1 MTYAKS
7 SDVVKYDAAVI
18 NKICDVIHRD
28 VHNHCLHFLV
38 ENAEKDPTVWQLRPQ
53 PKRYHFLETVPA
65 VSLQSLLTEKAHLPL
80 IVKRRLALTL
90 AKSLLQFHEEL
101 WRSREWSKEQINFL
115 HESADHLDYQRPY
128 VTTRFDKSTSDSKI
142 PDLSFHHRNI
152 SILALGILL
161 IEIHTGNS
169 IECYRSP
176 QDEFNINTDW
186 MVADQVVKSLDD
198 CSLGYRGAIQACLD
212 TPWVAAG
219 QKVDLE
225 DPIVL
230 NGVYKD
236 IVQPLEDELQYLFRE
251 KF

>member
-1 MTYAKS
+1 M
-7 SDVVKYDAAVI
+7 KYDAAVI
-18 NKICDVIHRD
+18 NKICDAIHRD
-28 VHNHCLHFLV
+28 VKNHCLHFLV
-38 ENAEKDPTVWQLRPQ
+38 ENAEQDPMMWQLRPQ
-53 PKRYHFLETVPA
+53 PKRFHFLEIAPA

-80 IVKRRLALTL
+80 IVKRRLALIL
-90 AKSLLQFHEEL
+90 AKSLLQFHEGL
-101 WRSREWSKEQINFL
+101 WHSREWSKGQINFF

-128 VTTRFDKSTSDSKI
+128 VTTRFDNSITDSKV
-142 PDLSFHHRNI
+142 PDLSFYHRNI

-169 IECYRSP
+169 IEFYRSS
-176 QDEFNINTDW
+176 QDLSEGHEVNINTDW
-186 MVADQVVKSLDD
+186 TVADRVVKSLDD

-212 TPWVAAG
+212 TPWVSAG

-225 DPIVL
+225 DSIVI

-236 IVQPLEDELQYLFRE
+236 IVQPLEEELHYLFRE

>member
-53 PKRYHFLETVPA
+53 PKWYHFLETVPA
-65 VSLQSLLTEKAHLPL
+65 VSLQLLLTEKAHLPL

-90 AKSLLQFHEEL
+90 AKSLLQFYEEL
-101 WRSREWSKEQINFL
+101 WRSRKWSKEQINFL
-115 HESADHLDYQRPY
+115 HESADHLDYHRPY

-161 IEIHTGNS
+161 IKIHTGNS
-169 IECYRSP
+169 IECYRSS